1 MWPVSLLSLAL
12 HGFAFAGFGVVATS
26 TTLGESSRNIA
37 VEAVKASQQYVVDL
51 VSDSQNYFTRIISL
65 LFSPFPDSARKDI
78 SIWEMVQLAAV
89 CGAVPCLW
97 LIRSKFSGDSVSRSQ
112 QQNQGTRS
120 TNETGN
126 AQTNRSHNSARAE
139 SAIATDPPLLQKYSE
154 FHSFTTPIHNHTY
167 PSIRVFYRP
176 HANANSLPTI
186 PSPLP
191 LLVFVHGLGGSLSQ
205 FHPLLRSLA
214 NPAPCLGI
222 DLPGCGL
229 SSFEPKSWD
238 AYTTGALVELLA
250 LVIEKYRDGE
260 AGQGI
265 VLVGHSMGCSLAV
278 LLASATSPHPNRFT
292 DRASGL
298 VGICPHSS
306 PLSQKEIVA
315 IQRLLWV
322 PNILFD
328 LWRRWDRRGGVESAS
343 VARFTGK
350 EADIETKKLQ
360 LKFNDQS
367 KTAVWRRMVGGLLTQ
382 KDGDTHFTS
391 GLPGREVWGGLEI
404 PVLLVAGEADNI
416 TKPKEVEKIAEF
428 LGKGGADSRLGGV
441 RDTTPPVGIPSSESP
456 RRSNCDTATE
466 DGGAGIQRD
475 SKCNDASKP
484 RLRSASI
491 VIPKPRKLLKRT
503 ILPAPASHALIY
515 SPSSCHILSGLIADF
530 LAAHVDPRLSL
541 GWQLQYLAT
550 GKWEVKNLI
559 KWESVIPVSGVIG
572 GIFRAMKTLREAD
585 ERHNPKRFAREWGP
599 GGNGG
604 ARIGDV
610 VDISHDNPVYD
621 PHGLEAG
628 GVRYQKF
635 PTVSKIPPMP
645 SEVNDFIT
653 LIDGL
658 LAERTSRSSQS
669 SDSEKAIV
677 HKGPEKDLVI
687 GVHCHY
693 GFNRTG
699 FFICSYLIERRN
711 YGVQQAI
718 DEFARERPSGIRHMH
733 FIDELFVRYCVGLKR
748 APTL

>member
-1 MWPVSLLSLAL
+1 
-12 HGFAFAGFGVVATS
+12 
-26 TTLGESSRNIA
+26 
-37 VEAVKASQQYVVDL
+37 
-51 VSDSQNYFTRIISL
+51 
-65 LFSPFPDSARKDI
+65 
-78 SIWEMVQLAAV
+78 
-89 CGAVPCLW
+89 
-97 LIRSKFSGDSVSRSQ
+97 
-112 QQNQGTRS
+112 
-120 TNETGN
+120 
-126 AQTNRSHNSARAE
+126 
-139 SAIATDPPLLQKYSE
+139 
-154 FHSFTTPIHNHTY
+154 
-167 PSIRVFYRP
+167 
-176 HANANSLPTI
+176 
-186 PSPLP
+186 
-191 LLVFVHGLGGSLSQ
+191 
-205 FHPLLRSLA
+205 LA

-250 LVIEKYRDGE
+250 VVIERYRDSE

-265 VLVGHSMGCSLAV
+265 VLIGHSMGCSLAA
-278 LLASATSPHPNRFT
+278 LLASTTSPHPSRLT
-292 DRASGL
+292 DRTLGL
-298 VGICPHSS
+298 VGICPRSS
-306 PLSQKEIVA
+306 PLSQKEMVA

-328 LWRRWDRRGGVESAS
+328 LWRRWDRRGGIESAS
-343 VARFTGK
+343 VARFMGK

-367 KTAVWRRMVGGLLTQ
+367 KTAVWRRMVGGLLT
-382 KDGDTHFTS
+382 KDGDGHFAS
-391 GLPGREVWGGLEI
+391 GLPGKEVWSGLEI

-416 TKPKEVEKIAEF
+416 TKPEEVEKIAEF
-428 LGKGGADSRLGGV
+428 LGKSGADSRSG
-441 RDTTPPVGIPSSESP
+441 GIP
-456 RRSNCDTATE
+456 DTAQPVSASSAESARQSSYGTAIK
-466 DGGAGIQRD
+466 DGVAGIQHNSQYD
-475 SKCNDASKP
+475 EASTP
-484 RLRSASI
+484 RICPSPVI
-491 VIPKPRKLLKRT
+491 IPKPRKLLKRT
-503 ILPAPASHALIY
+503 ILPAPASHSLIY
-515 SPSSCHILSGLIADF
+515 SPSSCHILSGLISNF
-530 LAAHVDPRLSL
+530 LAAHVDPRLSP

-550 GKWEVKNLI
+550 GKWGVKNLI
-559 KWESVIPVSGVIG
+559 KWESIIPVSGVIG

-585 ERHNPKRFAREWGP
+585 ERHNPKRFAEEWGP
-599 GGNGG
+599 AGSGE

-621 PHGLEAG
+621 PHGLETG
-628 GVRYQKF
+628 GVRYHKF

-677 HKGPEKDLVI
+677 HKSPEKDLVI

-718 DEFARERPSGIRHMH
+718 DEFAQERPPGIRHMH